1 MSSPRSFSTSNP
13 PRAHHHAQLRVSGA
27 SPRCRGH
34 TLRSLNHP
42 GDAYQTNATTVLV
55 NIGASHAQSRPYAD
69 GPLCVDVVVIGVG
82 AG

>member
-34 TLRSLNHP
+34 TLLLSTTQ
-42 GDAYQTNATTVLV
+42 DAYQTNATTVLV

>member
-1 MSSPRSFSTSNP
+1 MLSFVFRVHRRAAVGTHSVLSTT
-13 PRAHHHAQLRVSGA
+13 Q
-27 SPRCRGH
+27 
-34 TLRSLNHP
+34 
-42 GDAYQTNATTVLV
+42 DAYQTNATTVLV